1 MHDFCAGDILSYSA
15 GSTQAGPDGFRKVNR
30 AGLNLTAIV
39 RSHWPD
45 RLLPFRARPPLVINA
60 YPALVALPSDGVL
73 VDCYMSVRT
82 ASRALQLAAREQMP
96 VIILS
101 QPLFLGQLLTHYLSL
116 NLALPDA
123 LIAVVGGYWLPPS
136 LHAAL
141 ATSLSQRDVQFAC
154 LQGYGVAEVEA
165 GLLWAADLDA
175 QGRAR
180 FRLRGP
186 DVHAELRNG
195 RLHLALKSPDGTLK
209 AEPFDTGDAA
219 EFAVTDRDGSGPVEV
234 LISSSTARL
243 ASDIRA
249 ELTSWSAADWRRRT
263 GYLARTATGLVAQLR
278 EGIVANNDGAELDYY
293 QYAAAHRV
301 SWLDKPR
308 WGAA

>member
-1 MHDFCAGDILSYSA
+1 MNDFCAGDILSYSA

-39 RSHWPD
+39 RAHWPD
-45 RLLPFRARPPLVINA
+45 RLLPFRARLPLVINA

-101 QPLFLGQLLTHYLSL
+101 QPLFLGQLLMHYLSL

-141 ATSLSQRDVQFAC
+141 AARLKEHEVQYAC

-186 DVHAELRNG
+186 DVHAELRND
-195 RLHLALKSPDGTLK
+195 RLHLALKAPDGTLK
-209 AEPFDTGDAA
+209 AQPFDTGDSA
-219 EFAVTDRDGSGPVEV
+219 EFADGSGPTEV
-234 LISSSTARL
+234 LISSSTTRL
-243 ASDIRA
+243 ANDIRA
-249 ELTSWSAADWRRRT
+249 QLTGWSAEDWRRRT
-263 GYLARTATGLVAQLR
+263 GYLARTATGLGAQLR

-293 QYAAAHRV
+293 QFAAAHRV

-308 WGAA
+308 WGAAA